1 MNSTRVTRPV
11 PLLLFG
17 STLFAIGCL
26 GAASSQVTE
35 SGADYGVSEAVTENA
50 TTPPKRVPGLAG
62 MCALRCRCL
71 ISPSRKRCAH
81 GADHE

>member
-17 STLFAIGCL
+17 STLFAIGWL

-50 TTPPKRVPGLAG
+50 TTPPEARARPGRHPRASLSMPYFSFAQV
-62 MCALRCRCL
+62 LRPR
-71 ISPSRKRCAH
+71 S
-81 GADHE
+81 

>member
-17 STLFAIGCL
+17 TTLCVLGWL
-26 GAASSQVTE
+26 GAASSQVME

-50 TTPPKRVPGLAG
+50 TPPPEARTRPGRH
-62 MCALRCRCL
+62 LRASLSMPYFSFAQVLRPR
-71 ISPSRKRCAH
+71 S
-81 GADHE
+81 